1 MAFHLLLRIRTQRE
15 RTSEE
20 EEEEVWYRICGVSE
34 GSFVAFRKK
43 KIAKAKKLFREK
55 K

>member
-1 MAFHLLLRIRTQRE
+1 MAFHLLLRIRTPQRE

-20 EEEEVWYRICGVSE
+20 EEEEVYRICGVSE
-34 GSFVAFRKK
+34 RGFVAFRKK
-43 KIAKAKKLFREK
+43 KMQKNSFDMFEK